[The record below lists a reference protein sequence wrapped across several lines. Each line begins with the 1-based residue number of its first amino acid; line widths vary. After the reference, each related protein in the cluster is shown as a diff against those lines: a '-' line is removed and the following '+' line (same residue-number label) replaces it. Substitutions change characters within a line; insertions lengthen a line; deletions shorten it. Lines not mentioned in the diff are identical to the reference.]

1 MVRILC
7 FHYQGPDSVPGQ
19 GNQDPESQ
27 MALKKKKKKVMFV
40 RQVWRKESEPDSQA
54 RKGNLLKRNQE
65 SDWPLRR
72 TSVLSS

>member
-27 MALKKKKKKVMFV
+27 MALKKKGHVCKASV
-40 RQVWRKESEPDSQA
+40 E
-54 RKGNLLKRNQE
+54 KRE
-65 SDWPLRR
+65 
-72 TSVLSS
+72 